1 MSKKVVICALGAIV
15 ITLSIAGYIIHS
27 NKNDNINQGTVE
39 YISQLQD
46 KSNDES
52 STQAD
57 ETSKI
62 EAEDSSVDET
72 HQEATTEAA
81 EPVVDSE
88 RKAVNALPAEIENS
102 AAFKNYCNSE
112 YYLPRELFVITDANG
127 YYEFSAQGDGFDIS
141 GVCVDGKC
149 SIFVLDPDD
158 LNNAFAEFVD
168 Q

>member
-1 MSKKVVICALGAIV
+1 MSKRVVICVLGVIV
-15 ITLSIAGYIIHS
+15 TALSIAGYIIHS

-46 KSNDES
+46 KSNDEPP
-52 STQAD
+52 TQAE
-57 ETSKI
+57 ETSKM
-62 EAEDSSVDET
+62 EAEDSSVDDT
-72 HQEATTEAA
+72 HQGAMTEVA

-88 RKAVNALPAEIENS
+88 RKAVNALPVEIENS
-102 AAFKNYCNSE
+102 VAFKNYCNSE
-112 YYLPRELFVITDANG
+112 YYLPKELFVITDTNG
-127 YYEFSAQGDGFDIS
+127 YYEFSAQGEGFDIS